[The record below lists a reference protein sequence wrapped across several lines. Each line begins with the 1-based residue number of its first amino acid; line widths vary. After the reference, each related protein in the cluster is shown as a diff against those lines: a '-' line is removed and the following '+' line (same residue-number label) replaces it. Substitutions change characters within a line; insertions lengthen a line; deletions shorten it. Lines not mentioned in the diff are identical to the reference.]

1 LPHHGISELQHSPVL
16 LELFLE
22 WWVSA
27 KTAMALSLLEQE
39 LVILRMVGRL
49 RSGVYGAFP
58 PQERALLVLTDEM
71 VERRTMS
78 PTTWALHGRPLEP
91 PVVVPAVAVPAMA
104 VDQIALIA
112 QDVLF
117 ALTNTVLQLPL
128 ESALAAE
135 LGLAD

>member
-1 LPHHGISELQHSPVL
+1 LPHHGISELQHSSVL

-27 KTAMALSLLEQE
+27 KTAMALSLPEQE

-49 RSGVYGAFP
+49 RSGIYGAFP

-78 PTTWALHGRPLEP
+78 PTTWALHDRPLEP
-91 PVVVPAVAVPAMA
+91 PVVVPAVAV
-104 VDQIALIA
+104 DLIALIA

>member
-1 LPHHGISELQHSPVL
+1 LPHHGISELQHSSVL

-27 KTAMALSLLEQE
+27 KTDMALSLPEQE

-49 RSGVYGAFP
+49 RSGIYGAFP

-78 PTTWALHGRPLEP
+78 PTTWALHDRPLEP
-91 PVVVPAVAVPAMA
+91 PVVVPAVAV
-104 VDQIALIA
+104 DLIALIA

>member
-1 LPHHGISELQHSPVL
+1 MPHHGISELQHSPVL

-71 VERRTMS
+71 VERRTVL
-78 PTTWALHGRPLEP
+78 PATWALHGRPLEP
-91 PVVVPAVAVPAMA
+91 AVVV
-104 VDQIALIA
+104 DLIALIS
-112 QDVLF
+112 QYVLF
-117 ALTNTVLQLPL
+117 ALTNNVLQVPL
-128 ESALAAE
+128 EPALAAE
-135 LGLAD
+135 PGLAD

>member
-1 LPHHGISELQHSPVL
+1 MPHHGISELQHSSVL

-27 KTAMALSLLEQE
+27 KTAMALSLPEQE

-49 RSGVYGAFP
+49 RSGIYGAFP

-78 PTTWALHGRPLEP
+78 PTTWALHDRPLEP
-91 PVVVPAVAVPAMA
+91 PVVVPAVAV
-104 VDQIALIA
+104 DLIALIA

>member
-78 PTTWALHGRPLEP
+78 PTTWALHDRPLEP
-91 PVVVPAVAVPAMA
+91 PVVVPAVAV
-104 VDQIALIA
+104 DLIALIA

>member
-1 LPHHGISELQHSPVL
+1 MPHHGISELQHSPVL

-49 RSGVYGAFP
+49 RSGIYGAFP

-91 PVVVPAVAVPAMA
+91 PVVVPAVAV
-104 VDQIALIA
+104 DLIALIA

-117 ALTNTVLQLPL
+117 ALTNIVLQLPL

>member
-1 LPHHGISELQHSPVL
+1 MPHHGISELQHSSVL

-49 RSGVYGAFP
+49 RSGIYGAFP

-71 VERRTMS
+71 VEWRTMS
-78 PTTWALHGRPLEP
+78 PTTWALHDRPLEP
-91 PVVVPAVAVPAMA
+91 PVVVPAVAV
-104 VDQIALIA
+104 DLIALIA

>member
-1 LPHHGISELQHSPVL
+1 MPHHGISELQHSSVL

-27 KTAMALSLLEQE
+27 KTAMALSLPEQE

-78 PTTWALHGRPLEP
+78 PTTWALHDRPLEP
-91 PVVVPAVAVPAMA
+91 PVVVPAVAV
-104 VDQIALIA
+104 DLIALIA

>member
-1 LPHHGISELQHSPVL
+1 MPHHGISELQHSPVL

-27 KTAMALSLLEQE
+27 KTAMALSLPEQE

-49 RSGVYGAFP
+49 RSGIYGAFP

-78 PTTWALHGRPLEP
+78 PTTWALHDRPLEP
-91 PVVVPAVAVPAMA
+91 PVVVPAVAV
-104 VDQIALIA
+104 DLIALIA